1 MMFNSYGKLVTN
13 LKTIGFIGLGTMGA
27 PMASNLLR
35 AGYPVTVFNRTASK
49 AAPLAELGAAVA
61 PSPKEA
67 AAGAD
72 VVITMVSNDD
82 SIAEVYEGENG
93 VLAGIRPGTTVIDCS
108 TISPALVQRLA
119 KQVAA
124 LGGAFLDAPVT
135 GSSPAAIDGTLVF
148 MVGGSAET
156 LAQVTDLFYT
166 MGKKVLHMG
175 DNGSGAVAKLAHNTI
190 VGINNLALAEGFAI
204 AAKSG
209 LPADRFLELV
219 QLGSAGSK
227 AAELKGRKIIEHDFT
242 NQFSLAL
249 MLKDLKL
256 ASALTDG
263 SGIPAPMLN
272 LAKSLFQAGQTQGFG
287 DEDLSSIVKVYEAWI
302 GKQIGE

>member
-1 MMFNSYGKLVTN
+1 MK
-13 LKTIGFIGLGTMGA
+13 KIGFIGLGTMGA
-27 PMASNLLR
+27 PMASNLLK
-35 AGYPVTVFNRTASK
+35 AGYPVTVFNRTTSK
-49 AAPLAELGAAVA
+49 AAPLAEQGAAVA
-61 PSPKEA
+61 SLPKEA

-72 VVITMVSNDD
+72 VVITMVSNDE
-82 SIAEVYEGENG
+82 SIVEVYEGESG
-93 VLAGIRPGTTVIDCS
+93 VMAGIRPRTTVIDCS

-119 KQVAA
+119 SQITE

-148 MVGGSAET
+148 MIGGSTDA
-156 LAQVTDLFYT
+156 LSQVMDLFDT

-204 AAKSG
+204 ASKSG

-263 SGIPAPMLN
+263 SGIPSPMLS

-287 DEDLSSIVKVYEAWI
+287 EEDLSSVVKLYEAWI

>member
-1 MMFNSYGKLVTN
+1 MVTN
-13 LKTIGFIGLGTMGA
+13 LKNIGFIGLGTMGA
-27 PMASNLLR
+27 PMASNLLK

-49 AAPLAELGAAVA
+49 TAPLAEQGAATA
-61 PSPKEA
+61 SSPREA
-67 AAGAD
+67 AASAD
-72 VVITMVSNDD
+72 VVITMVSNDA
-82 SIAEVYEGENG
+82 SIAEVYEGADG
-93 VLAGIRPGTTVIDCS
+93 LLAGIRPGTAVIDCS
-108 TISPALVQRLA
+108 TISPALVKRLA
-119 KQVAA
+119 AQITA

-148 MVGGSAET
+148 MIGGAADALE
-156 LAQVTDLFYT
+156 QVMDLFDT

-175 DNGSGAVAKLAHNTI
+175 DNGSGAIAKLAHNTI

-204 AAKSG
+204 AARSG
-209 LPADRFLELV
+209 LPAERFLELV

-263 SGIPAPMLN
+263 SGIPAPMLS
-272 LAKSLFQAGQTQGFG
+272 LAKSLFQAGETQGFG

>member
-1 MMFNSYGKLVTN
+1 MTN
-13 LKTIGFIGLGTMGA
+13 LKSIGFIGLGTMGA

-35 AGYPVTVFNRTASK
+35 AGYPVTVYNRTASK
-49 AAPLAELGAAVA
+49 AAPLTELGATVA
-61 PSPKEA
+61 ASPKEA

-82 SIAEVYEGENG
+82 SIIEVYEGDNG
-93 VLAGIRPGTTVIDCS
+93 VLAGIRSGTTVIDCS

-119 KQVAA
+119 KQIAA
-124 LGGAFLDAPVT
+124 LGGSFLDAPVT
-135 GSSPAAIDGTLVF
+135 GSSPDAIDGTLVF

-156 LAQVTDLFYT
+156 LSQVTDLFDT

-256 ASALTDG
+256 ASSLTDG

>member
-1 MMFNSYGKLVTN
+1 MTN
-13 LKTIGFIGLGTMGA
+13 LKSIGFIGLGTMGA

-35 AGYPVTVFNRTASK
+35 AGYPVTVYNRTASK
-49 AAPLAELGAAVA
+49 AAPLTELGATVA
-61 PSPKEA
+61 ASPQEA

-82 SIAEVYEGENG
+82 SIIEVYEGDNG
-93 VLAGIRPGTTVIDCS
+93 VLAGIRSGTTVIDCS

-119 KQVAA
+119 KQIAA
-124 LGGAFLDAPVT
+124 LGSSFLDAPVT

-156 LAQVTDLFYT
+156 LSQVTDLFDT

-256 ASALTDG
+256 ASSLTDG

>member
-1 MMFNSYGKLVTN
+1 MK
-13 LKTIGFIGLGTMGA
+13 KIGFIGLGTMGA
-27 PMASNLLR
+27 PMASNLLK
-35 AGYPVTVFNRTASK
+35 AGYPVTVFNRTTSK
-49 AAPLAELGAAVA
+49 AAPLAGQGAAVA
-61 PSPKEA
+61 TSPKDA

-72 VVITMVSNDD
+72 VVITMVSNDE
-82 SIAEVYEGENG
+82 SIAEVYEGVNG
-93 VLAGIRPGTTVIDCS
+93 LLAGIRPGTTVIDCS
-108 TISPALVQRLA
+108 TISPALVKRLA
-119 KQVAA
+119 AQIAD

-156 LAQVTDLFYT
+156 LAQVMDLFDT

-209 LPADRFLELV
+209 LPAERFLELV

-263 SGIPAPMLN
+263 SGIPSPMLS

-302 GKQIGE
+302 GKQIGD

>member
-1 MMFNSYGKLVTN
+1 MTN
-13 LKTIGFIGLGTMGA
+13 LKSIGFIGLGTMGA

-35 AGYPVTVFNRTASK
+35 AGYPVTVYNRTASK
-49 AAPLAELGAAVA
+49 AAPLTELGATVA
-61 PSPKEA
+61 ASPKEA

-82 SIAEVYEGENG
+82 SIIEVYEGDNG
-93 VLAGIRPGTTVIDCS
+93 VLAGIRSGTTVIDCS

-119 KQVAA
+119 KQIAA
-124 LGGAFLDAPVT
+124 LGSTFLDAPVT

-148 MVGGSAET
+148 MVGGSVET
-156 LAQVTDLFYT
+156 LAQVMDLFDT

-256 ASALTDG
+256 ASSLTDG

>member
-1 MMFNSYGKLVTN
+1 MTN
-13 LKTIGFIGLGTMGA
+13 LKSIGFIGLGTMGA

-35 AGYPVTVFNRTASK
+35 AGYPVTVYNRTASK
-49 AAPLAELGAAVA
+49 AAPLTELGATVA
-61 PSPKEA
+61 ASPKEA

-82 SIAEVYEGENG
+82 SIIEVYEGDNG
-93 VLAGIRPGTTVIDCS
+93 VLAGIRSGTTVIDCS

-119 KQVAA
+119 KQIAA
-124 LGGAFLDAPVT
+124 LGSSFLDAPVT

-156 LAQVTDLFYT
+156 LAQVMDLFDT

-256 ASALTDG
+256 ASSLTDG

-272 LAKSLFQAGQTQGFG
+272 LAKSLFQVGQTQGFG

>member
-1 MMFNSYGKLVTN
+1 
-13 LKTIGFIGLGTMGA
+13 LKSIGFIGLGTMGA

-35 AGYPVTVFNRTASK
+35 AGYPVTVYNRTASK
-49 AAPLAELGAAVA
+49 AAPLTELGATVA
-61 PSPKEA
+61 ASPKEA

-82 SIAEVYEGENG
+82 SIIEVYEGDNG
-93 VLAGIRPGTTVIDCS
+93 VLAGIRSGTTVIDCS

-119 KQVAA
+119 KQIAA
-124 LGGAFLDAPVT
+124 LGSSFLDAPVT

-156 LAQVTDLFYT
+156 LAQVMDLFDT

-256 ASALTDG
+256 ASSLTDG

>member
-1 MMFNSYGKLVTN
+1 MTN
-13 LKTIGFIGLGTMGA
+13 LKKIGFIGLGTMGA
-27 PMASNLLR
+27 PMASNLLK

-49 AAPLAELGAAVA
+49 AAPLAEQGASVA
-61 PSPKEA
+61 PSPKETA
-67 AAGAD
+67 VWAD
-72 VVITMVSNDD
+72 VVITMVSNDE

-108 TISPALVQRLA
+108 TISPALVKRLA
-119 KQVAA
+119 AQIAE
-124 LGGAFLDAPVT
+124 LGGTFLDAPVT

-156 LAQVTDLFYT
+156 LAQVMELFDT

-263 SGIPAPMLN
+263 SGIPAPMLS
-272 LAKSLFQAGQTQGFG
+272 LAKSLFQSGQTQGFG
-287 DEDLSSIVKVYEAWI
+287 EEDLSSVVKLYEAWI

>member
-1 MMFNSYGKLVTN
+1 MKN
-13 LKTIGFIGLGTMGA
+13 IGFIGLGTMGA
-27 PMASNLLR
+27 PMASNLLK

-49 AAPLAELGAAVA
+49 TAPLAEQGAATA
-61 PSPKEA
+61 SSPREA
-67 AAGAD
+67 AASAD
-72 VVITMVSNDD
+72 VVITMVSNDA
-82 SIAEVYEGENG
+82 SIAEVYEGADG
-93 VLAGIRPGTTVIDCS
+93 LLAGIRPGTAVIDCS
-108 TISPALVQRLA
+108 TISPALVKRLA
-119 KQVAA
+119 AQITA

-148 MVGGSAET
+148 MIGGAADALE
-156 LAQVTDLFYT
+156 QVMDLFDT

-175 DNGSGAVAKLAHNTI
+175 DNGSGAIAKLAHNTI

-204 AAKSG
+204 AARSG
-209 LPADRFLELV
+209 LPAERFLELV

-263 SGIPAPMLN
+263 SGIPAPMLS
-272 LAKSLFQAGQTQGFG
+272 LAKSLFQAGETQGFG

>member
-1 MMFNSYGKLVTN
+1 MTN
-13 LKTIGFIGLGTMGA
+13 LKSIGFIGLGTMGA

-35 AGYPVTVFNRTASK
+35 AGYPVTVYNRTASK
-49 AAPLAELGAAVA
+49 AAPLTELGATVA
-61 PSPKEA
+61 ASPKEA

-82 SIAEVYEGENG
+82 SIIEVYEGDNG
-93 VLAGIRPGTTVIDCS
+93 VLAGIRSGTTVIDCS

-119 KQVAA
+119 KQIAA
-124 LGGAFLDAPVT
+124 LGSSFLEAPVT

-156 LAQVTDLFYT
+156 LAQVMDLFDT

-256 ASALTDG
+256 ASSLTDG